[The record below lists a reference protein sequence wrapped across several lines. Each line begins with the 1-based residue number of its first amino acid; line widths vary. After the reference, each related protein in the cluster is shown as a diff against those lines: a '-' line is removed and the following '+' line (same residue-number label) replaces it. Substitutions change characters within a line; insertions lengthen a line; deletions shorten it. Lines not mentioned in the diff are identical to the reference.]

1 VSATALKHPGSLTLR
16 RLQAGEDVGG
26 EVKAHV
32 DACATCQATLA
43 SFAAEQQA
51 FEQQI
56 SFDRFAAGVERAAR
70 EATKPAPS
78 TQRRWLQ
85 PVLALAAGLVV
96 IAGAQL
102 VLTRVEPAGPG
113 NRLKGGAAVQVV
125 VAGQG
130 PQRDA
135 SEKPDVAEALAAGE
149 RVRIGITPDAWKY
162 ALVVSIDDAGEITPI
177 YVDNGRSLAL
187 GASKDTV
194 WLPESLEFT
203 GKGLERVVIVLSAS
217 PLGLD
222 QVAAPL
228 RLAFQD
234 ARGDLTK
241 LGSLPLPGQQFHR
254 TFLKP

>member
-1 VSATALKHPGSLTLR
+1 MSALKHPGSLTLR
-16 RLQAGEDVGG
+16 RLHGG
-26 EVKAHV
+26 EAVGDEVSVHV
-32 DACATCQATLA
+32 EACAACKATLA
-43 SFAAEQQA
+43 TITAEQQA

-70 EATKPAPS
+70 EASRPAPAK
-78 TQRRWLQ
+78 QRPWLQ

-102 VLTRVEPAGPG
+102 ALSRVEPTGAG
-113 NRLKGGAAVQVV
+113 NRVKGGAAVQLV
-125 VAGQG
+125 VAGHG

-135 SEKPDVAEALAAGE
+135 SERPDVAEALAAGE
-149 RVRIGITPDAWKY
+149 RVRIGLTPDTWKY
-162 ALVVSIDDAGEITPI
+162 AIVVSIDDDGEITPI
-177 YVDNGRSLAL
+177 YVDNGRSLAI
-187 GASKDTV
+187 GASKDTI

-203 GKGLERVVIVLSAS
+203 GKGLEHVVIVLSSS

-222 QVAAPL
+222 QLAGAL
-228 RLAFQD
+228 RLAFDD
-234 ARGDLTK
+234 ARGDLLK

>member
-1 VSATALKHPGSLTLR
+1 MKHPGSLTLR
-16 RLQAGEDVGG
+16 RLHAGEAVGD
-26 EVKAHV
+26 EVTLHV
-32 DACATCQATLA
+32 AACEACSATLA
-43 SFAAEQQA
+43 SFSSEQQA

-70 EATKPAPS
+70 EASRPPP
-78 TQRRWLQ
+78 QRRWLQ
-85 PVLALAAGLVV
+85 PMLALAAGLVV

-102 VLTRVEPAGPG
+102 VLSRVEPGSG

-125 VAGQG
+125 VAGRG

-135 SEKPDVAEALAAGE
+135 SEKPHVAEALAAGE
-149 RVRIGITPDAWKY
+149 RVRIGLTPDPWKY
-162 ALVVSIDDAGEITPI
+162 AIVVSIDDAGEITPI
-177 YVDNGRSLAL
+177 YVDNGHSLAV

-203 GKGLERVVIVLSAS
+203 GAGLEHVVIVLSSS
-217 PLGLD
+217 PLSLD
-222 QVAAPL
+222 QLASAL
-228 RLAFQD
+228 RLAFDD
-234 ARGDLTK
+234 ARGDLLK